1 MGMQKVYINSKK
13 RSLKE
18 GKPCTLKISIKDA
31 KGNKTEVD
39 VLVKKV
45 ELVTETASKYKGHA
59 SISGATVIGNSRKR
73 IGFESNEKVQI
84 GSKSESNI
92 QENCYKLCTRRERLR
107 RRQLQY
113 WDVIAPQLS
122 VFSIAEL
129 IGTIIIVGKT
139 GEKVGGIVETAKIID
154 TQPIKRPAPPIEN
167 INILKEKIKK
177 R

>member
-1 MGMQKVYINSKK
+1 MGMKKVYINSKK
-13 RSLKE
+13 ERLKE
-18 GKPCTLKISIKDA
+18 GKPCTLKINIKDA
-31 KGNKTEVD
+31 NGNKTEVD

-45 ELVTETASKYKGHA
+45 ELVDETASKYHA
-59 SISGATVIGNSRKR
+59 SISGVTVTGKFHKK
-73 IGFESNEKVQI
+73 IGFESNEKVQL
-84 GSKSESNI
+84 GSKNENNTK
-92 QENCYKLCTRRERLR
+92 ENCYKFCTRRERLR

-129 IGTIIIVGKT
+129 IGTIIIVGKA